1 MVNFSEV
8 AKVYRQRAD
17 NELYLTN
24 PVLWA
29 TEKMNTY
36 LWSKQ
41 KEILESLVHNK
52 KTAVKTTHSIGKTF
66 TAGLATSWWIDTRG
80 ADSIVISSAP
90 TYDQVHGLLWE
101 EIRKFHVKGDLPG
114 RVTQDDR
121 WVMPYVESGREVD
134 TLVGQG
140 RKPADTNIHGFQGT
154 HRPKGVLVILDEACG
169 IAQTI
174 YTGTEAITTAPM
186 DRILAVGNPDDPNT
200 EFGRIF
206 REKPDDWNLI
216 TISAFDTP
224 NFTGE
229 WVPDYLK
236 KSLPQQVWV
245 ESRRK
250 DWGEESN
257 RYISKILAEFPDTSD
272 DGLFNRTL
280 VEAAAKT
287 SHEKDESAAPIM
299 GVDVARYGTDK
310 NVVYVRYGKYVE
322 RMDSWSGLDTVESA
336 ERIAKLAR
344 GIGCLNLRVD
354 AIGIG
359 AGVVDNL
366 VRLMP
371 DAAIYEMVGN
381 AASPDNTKWYN
392 ARAYWYD
399 SLRKLVHE
407 GDLKVP
413 DDNKLID
420 EFGIIR
426 YEIRGSAMLI
436 ESKEDMRKRGIKSP
450 DDLDAVVYTC
460 ADVSGAL
467 SGEDTVDY
475 TEEYH
480 DPFDEDL
487 YEVGGLEA
495 WQFAPA

>member
-1 MVNFSEV
+1 MVDFTKV
-8 AKVYRQRAD
+8 AQHYRERA
-17 NELYLTN
+17 NKELYLTN

-29 TEKMNTY
+29 QDKMNVY

-41 KEILESLVHNK
+41 KEIFQALVDHK
-52 KTAVKTTHSIGKTF
+52 KVAVKTTHSIGKTF
-66 TAGLATSWWIDTRG
+66 TSALAAAWWVDTRG
-80 ADSIVISSAP
+80 SDSIVISSAP

-101 EIRKFHVKGDLPG
+101 EIRKFHVKGDLEG

-121 WVMPYVESGREVD
+121 WVLPFIENGRAVD

-169 IAQTI
+169 IPQTI

-206 REKPDDWNLI
+206 REKPDDWYLI
-216 TISAFDTP
+216 TVSAFDTP

-229 WVPDYLK
+229 WVPEYLA
-236 KSLPQQVWV
+236 KSLPQPEWV

-257 RYISKILAEFPDTSD
+257 RYVSKILAEFPDTSD

-280 VEAAAKT
+280 VEAAVKT
-287 SHEKDESAAPIM
+287 KWEKDENAAPII
-299 GVDVARYGTDK
+299 GVDVARYGSDK
-310 NVVYVRYGKYVE
+310 NVMHVRYGRYVE
-322 RMDSWSGLDTVESA
+322 LLDTWTGLDTVESA
-336 ERIAKLAR
+336 QRIASVAKR
-344 GIGCLNLRVD
+344 IGCRNIRVD
-354 AIGIG
+354 AIGVG

-366 VRLMP
+366 TRLMP
-371 DAAIYEMVGN
+371 EAAIYEMVGN

-399 SLRKLVHE
+399 KLREQVHA
-407 GDLKVP
+407 GDLKIP
-413 DDNKLID
+413 DNNTLID
-420 EFGIIR
+420 EFGVIR

-450 DDLDAVVYTC
+450 DFLDSLLYTV
-460 ADVSGAL
+460 ADVSGGIE
-467 SGEDTVDY
+467 GERVL
-475 TEEYH
+475 EEH
-480 DPFDEDL
+480 DILGDEFEF
-487 YEVGGLEA
+487 YEELGMREPWEL
-495 WQFAPA
+495 APW

>member
-1 MVNFSEV
+1 MVDFTKV
-8 AKVYRQRAD
+8 AQHYRERA
-17 NELYLTN
+17 NKELYLTN

-29 TEKMNTY
+29 QDKMNVY

-41 KEILESLVHNK
+41 KEIFQALVDHK
-52 KTAVKTTHSIGKTF
+52 KVAVKTTHSIGKTF
-66 TAGLATSWWIDTRG
+66 TSALAAAWWVDTRG
-80 ADSIVISSAP
+80 SDSIVISSAP

-101 EIRKFHVKGDLPG
+101 EIRKFHVKGDLEG

-121 WVMPYVESGREVD
+121 WVLPFIENGRAVD

-169 IAQTI
+169 IPQTI

-206 REKPDDWNLI
+206 REKPEDWHLI
-216 TISAFDTP
+216 TVSAFDTP

-229 WVPDYLK
+229 WVPEYLA
-236 KSLPQQVWV
+236 KSLPQPEWV

-257 RYISKILAEFPDTSD
+257 RYVSKILAEFPDTSD

-280 VEAAAKT
+280 VEAAVKT
-287 SHEKDESAAPIM
+287 KWEKDENAAPII
-299 GVDVARYGTDK
+299 GVDVARYGSDK
-310 NVVYVRYGKYVE
+310 NVMHVRYGRYVE
-322 RMDSWSGLDTVESA
+322 LLDTWTGLDTVESA
-336 ERIAKLAR
+336 QRIASVAKR
-344 GIGCLNLRVD
+344 IGCRNIRVD
-354 AIGIG
+354 AIGVG

-366 VRLMP
+366 TRLMP
-371 DAAIYEMVGN
+371 EAAIYEMVGN

-399 SLRKLVHE
+399 KLREQVHA
-407 GDLKVP
+407 GDLKIP
-413 DDNKLID
+413 DNNTLID
-420 EFGIIR
+420 EFGVIR

-450 DDLDAVVYTC
+450 DFLDSLLYTV
-460 ADVSGAL
+460 ADVSGGIE
-467 SGEDTVDY
+467 GERVL
-475 TEEYH
+475 EEH
-480 DPFDEDL
+480 DILGDEFEF
-487 YEVGGLEA
+487 YEELGMREPWEL
-495 WQFAPA
+495 APW